1 MQARPAHGHTRET
14 EREDL
19 SVGSGTLE
27 TWTQDHKQAFFRKA
41 SDTAPD
47 GRYAWETVKSV
58 VIHTEVKSPMDSSEN
73 RVTAEALPLLELQV
87 TWGRLPASSESQR
100 VFCDPSLERSL
111 RARSTLATLHVG
123 DHVIWHWHGDG
134 GGMIR
139 ELVQSKKT
147 TLRPACSS

>member
-1 MQARPAHGHTRET
+1 MAAVV
-14 EREDL
+14 EDI
-19 SVGSGTLE
+19 SGMCKLCRRDLR
-27 TWTQDHKQAFFRKA
+27 TQDHKQAFFRKA

-58 VIHTEVKSPMDSSEN
+58 VIHAEVKSPMDSSEN

>member
-1 MQARPAHGHTRET
+1 MAAVV
-14 EREDL
+14 EDIPEQEGPNSRMCKL
-19 SVGSGTLE
+19 CRR
-27 TWTQDHKQAFFRKA
+27 FRKA

-100 VFCDPSLERSL
+100 VFCDPSLERSTACPQHAGDFACGRPRHL
-111 RARSTLATLHVG
+111 ALAR
-123 DHVIWHWHGDG
+123 
-134 GGMIR
+134 
-139 ELVQSKKT
+139 
-147 TLRPACSS
+147 